1 MPLLHSIGKS
11 SSWSHAPPHPAVRVG
26 RDCPLNEHI
35 GGGKR
40 NSMDDV
46 LRVHLNGF
54 LDTTV
59 ALIDLDAELVV
70 AQVVQDCLGV

>member
-1 MPLLHSIGKS
+1 
-11 SSWSHAPPHPAVRVG
+11 
-26 RDCPLNEHI
+26 
-35 GGGKR
+35 
-40 NSMDDV
+40 MDDV

-59 ALIDLDAELVV
+59 ALIDLDAELVI